1 MVRAEPRKK
10 LQTGKGNGVQ
20 LSVITENNMI
30 CEREINK
37 LTDLQDWVS
46 VLKHVPKD

>member
-1 MVRAEPRKK
+1 MGANN
-10 LQTGKGNGVQ
+10 GNA

-37 LTDLQDWVS
+37 LTDLQDWV
-46 VLKHVPKD
+46 VLLKHVPK

>member
-1 MVRAEPRKK
+1 MERAEPRKT
-10 LQTGKGNGVQ
+10 LIKGQSNSAQ

>member
-1 MVRAEPRKK
+1 MERAEPRKT
-10 LQTGKGNGVQ
+10 LQKGQSNGVQ
-20 LSVITENNMI
+20 LSIITDNNMI

-46 VLKHVPKD
+46 MLKHVPKD